1 MVTYGIKPHYRIT
14 DNALLPANQYYRYY
28 IATDQSYF
36 SFNITNM
43 IMWLYSI
50 GNHTL
55 HGIIT
60 HPRMLFIARGR
71 RPSVIIAS
79 EGV

>member
-1 MVTYGIKPHYRIT
+1 MVGKKSIVET
-14 DNALLPANQYYRYY
+14 L
-28 IATDQSYF
+28 
-36 SFNITNM
+36 
-43 IMWLYSI
+43 MWLYST
-50 GNHTL
+50 GDHTL

-71 RPSVIIAS
+71 RPCVIIAS

>member
-1 MVTYGIKPHYRIT
+1 MKW
-14 DNALLPANQYYRYY
+14 
-28 IATDQSYF
+28 
-36 SFNITNM
+36 FNIISIIVGIIIP
-43 IMWLYSI
+43 IMWLYST
-50 GNHTL
+50 GDHTL
-55 HGIIT
+55 HRIIT